1 MNKGLISTAI
11 IAVASAQL
19 DIVDNEEF
27 DASMKCGQC
36 IKNGYGYCHQ
46 GTYGQVV

>member
-11 IAVASAQL
+11 IAVASAQI
-19 DIVDNEEF
+19 DIVEAF
-27 DASMKCGQC
+27 DAGMKCGQC

-46 GTYGQVV
+46 GTYG